1 MTSPDGNGASGAFG
15 TGPASGYNLI
25 HVCLYLFLFIRCLNL
40 NTAAYLFLF
49 ISCLNLNTSTY
60 YLVTES
66 LNIVIIIFYMFN
78 FGIKIYRNM
87 PRILTIKNLILLI
100 GFRYLV
106 LLRPL
111 SRTYLMVPITSVGV
125 RGLRCG

>member
-25 HVCLYLFLFIRCLNL
+25 HLCLYLFLFIRCLNL
-40 NTAAYLFLF
+40 NTAAYSFLF

-66 LNIVIIIFYMFN
+66 LNIVIIIFYM
-78 FGIKIYRNM
+78 
-87 PRILTIKNLILLI
+87 LILELKYTEI
-100 GFRYLV
+100 CLEF
-106 LLRPL
+106 
-111 SRTYLMVPITSVGV
+111 
-125 RGLRCG
+125 